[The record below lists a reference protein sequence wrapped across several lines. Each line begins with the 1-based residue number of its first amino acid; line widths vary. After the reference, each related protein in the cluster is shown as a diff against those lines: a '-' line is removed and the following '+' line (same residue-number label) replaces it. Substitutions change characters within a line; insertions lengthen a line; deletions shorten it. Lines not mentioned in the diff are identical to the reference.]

1 MSLLE
6 LPNELILMVG
16 KHLGSQSYIK
26 ALMRT
31 HSRMNDLL
39 RKSLYATIKGF
50 DKSRVFFWACKRGNL
65 DLATEMLG
73 WWENYGHR
81 LHYDNNHTP
90 LTIAAF
96 QGHVEIVKL
105 LLDRD
110 PSIINEVPDRKGTA
124 IVFAAIGQH
133 IEAVKLLLSYPAL
146 LSQEKIEKY
155 FNPPEY
161 YYHCRTPINAAL
173 RYANEELFQLLMAD
187 SRMELNEDSLN
198 AAVAGGNHHF
208 VKLALKEAP
217 NDARGRISASRTAVS
232 LGNVDIFKILLEAA
246 TQDTETNI
254 GEHDELIL
262 FTAAEHGQAEIVKIL
277 LARKNVK
284 INGRDMVRRTPFS
297 RAAEKGHLDIM
308 KMLLQ
313 AGEIDVDSR
322 DRDNRTPLSFAAD
335 EGEEEA
341 VRLLLSFN
349 AVSVDL
355 KDNRSKT
362 PLFYAAGIGAAGVV
376 KMLLASGA
384 NPESRDS
391 KGQTP
396 LSYTVSEG
404 KFRNAFRM
412 FPGDPTERY
421 HLAYLLQGRSLYVV
435 DSFRNEYAQH
445 ETTEKPSEWDLKNPS
460 KRNTMKPTTYN
471 ALEVMKQLLA
481 LQEVDPDSRDNEG
494 RTPLSWAA
502 EVSQA
507 QAVELLLS
515 TKVDVKS
522 RDNGNWTPVQYAYSG
537 ARPLPREPDPEDY
550 MY

>member
-1 MSLLE
+1 
-6 LPNELILMVG
+6 
-16 KHLGSQSYIK
+16 
-26 ALMRT
+26 
-31 HSRMNDLL
+31 
-39 RKSLYATIKGF
+39 
-50 DKSRVFFWACKRGNL
+50 
-65 DLATEMLG
+65 
-73 WWENYGHR
+73 
-81 LHYDNNHTP
+81 
-90 LTIAAF
+90 
-96 QGHVEIVKL
+96 
-105 LLDRD
+105 
-110 PSIINEVPDRKGTA
+110 
-124 IVFAAIGQH
+124 
-133 IEAVKLLLSYPAL
+133 
-146 LSQEKIEKY
+146 
-155 FNPPEY
+155 
-161 YYHCRTPINAAL
+161 
-173 RYANEELFQLLMAD
+173 MAD
-187 SRMELNEDSLN
+187 SRMELNGDSLN

-246 TQDTETNI
+246 TQGTETNI

-277 LARKNVK
+277 LARKNVE
-284 INGRDMVRRTPFS
+284 IDGRDMVRRTPFS

-335 EGEEEA
+335 EGEEEVA
-341 VRLLLSFN
+341 RLLLSFN

-355 KDNRSKT
+355 MDNRGKT
-362 PLFYAAGIGAAGVV
+362 PLFYVAGIGAAGVV

-384 NPESRDS
+384 NQSHATRRARHLCHIPCQRGNFATRSECFLEIPQ
-391 KGQTP
+391 KGTI
-396 LSYTVSEG
+396 S
-404 KFRNAFRM
+404 
-412 FPGDPTERY
+412 PTFY
-421 HLAYLLQGRSLYVV
+421 KTGH
-435 DSFRNEYAQH
+435 F
-445 ETTEKPSEWDLKNPS
+445 
-460 KRNTMKPTTYN
+460 
-471 ALEVMKQLLA
+471 MKQLLA

-515 TKVDVKS
+515 TKKVDVKS

-550 MY
+550 M